1 MVIFLKKDFRDD
13 KDLISNEEKL
23 VQTLEYVSILEKK
36 CDELNNQ
43 LDKEKDLE
51 RKIFIYETII
61 DSFQDI
67 LKHKSLEINVLKK
80 ELDSYKQ
87 KYLANKKEINYL
99 NIRLNGN
106 EDKYDYLRENYLQ
119 LSQDFSN
126 LKEEYDNNLWNRIKF
141 YFKR

>member
-1 MVIFLKKDFRDD
+1 MIFLKKDFQDD

>member
-1 MVIFLKKDFRDD
+1 MVIFLKKDFQDD

>member
-1 MVIFLKKDFRDD
+1 MKKDFQDD

>member
-1 MVIFLKKDFRDD
+1 MIFLKKDFRDD

>member
-1 MVIFLKKDFRDD
+1 MKKDFRDD